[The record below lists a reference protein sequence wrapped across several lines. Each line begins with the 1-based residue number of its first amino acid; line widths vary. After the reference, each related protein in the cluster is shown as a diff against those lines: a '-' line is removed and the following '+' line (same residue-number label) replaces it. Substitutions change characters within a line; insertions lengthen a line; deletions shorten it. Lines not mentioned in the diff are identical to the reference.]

1 MESIKRYRY
10 RAYPTKGQA
19 HALSCLYGCCRFVYN
34 RFVAVRETM
43 FKVGG
48 RMPTFTQLARD
59 LTQSKNDP
67 DTSWLKTVSAV
78 PLQQSLRHAR
88 TALFVFN

>member
-1 MESIKRYRY
+1 MKPSIIKGMASIKRYRY

-48 RMPTFTQLARD
+48 QDAHVHPVGEG
-59 LTQSKNDP
+59 P
-67 DTSWLKTVSAV
+67 DAV
-78 PLQQSLRHAR
+78 EE
-88 TALFVFN
+88 